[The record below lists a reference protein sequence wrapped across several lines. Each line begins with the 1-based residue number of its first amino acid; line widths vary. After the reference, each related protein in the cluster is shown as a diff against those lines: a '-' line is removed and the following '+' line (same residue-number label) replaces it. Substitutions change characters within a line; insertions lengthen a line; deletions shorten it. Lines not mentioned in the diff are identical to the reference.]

1 MIEIF
6 IPVLF
11 ICLNGNCNFMQS
23 QTFYKIESQCRV
35 SIDNQKTRM
44 IEISEQSGQ
53 GKITI
58 LEGNCVSAKIEN
70 TRNKI

>member
-11 ICLNGNCNFMQS
+11 MCLNGNCNFMQS
-23 QTFYKIESQCRV
+23 QTFYKTEAQCRV

-44 IEISEQSGQ
+44 IEVAEQSGQ
-53 GKITI
+53 GKMTI
-58 LEGNCVSAKIEN
+58 LEGTCINTKIEN
-70 TRNKI
+70 TGKKI